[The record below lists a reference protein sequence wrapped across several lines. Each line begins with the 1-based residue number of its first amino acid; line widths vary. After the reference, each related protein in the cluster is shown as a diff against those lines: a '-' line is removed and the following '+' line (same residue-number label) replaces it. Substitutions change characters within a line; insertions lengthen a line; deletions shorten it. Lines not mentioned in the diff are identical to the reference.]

1 MKRIL
6 MLGLLALS
14 LLCGTAFA
22 KTGEGMT
29 IWFDTG
35 GSVGDGY
42 GTIVQNGAKAAA
54 ADMGCELRLLYSDW
68 NPETMIT
75 HFRNAVAARPDGIV
89 VMGHPGD
96 AAFGPLVDAAVK
108 QGIVVTSIDTALP
121 ETQARHR
128 AKGFG
133 YVGTDN
139 YTQGKALAEEVLR
152 RTNLKKGDRAFVWG
166 LKRIPDRGR
175 RAQAIVEML
184 EQAGVTV
191 DYQEITPEIDK
202 DPVLGAPVVAG
213 QLGRHPDTKVIIVDH
228 GSLTAQMGNHLKNAG
243 VKPNTVY
250 VAGFSLSPAT
260 AAAIENGYVQLV
272 SEAVCDGLLRRRTDR
287 VEQKVRFY
295 RIQHRYG
302 RRHRGRR
309 QYRRGVRLCQ
319 AGLAVEETPP
329 KGRRELLKKYP
340 LFFFPDRQASAFL
353 LLKE

>member
-184 EQAGVTV
+184 EQAGVTGGAARASPRHQGHHCGSRLP
-191 DYQEITPEIDK
+191 DRADGQPPQE
-202 DPVLGAPVVAG
+202 
-213 QLGRHPDTKVIIVDH
+213 
-228 GSLTAQMGNHLKNAG
+228 
-243 VKPNTVY
+243 
-250 VAGFSLSPAT
+250 
-260 AAAIENGYVQLV
+260 
-272 SEAVCDGLLRRRTDR
+272 
-287 VEQKVRFY
+287 
-295 RIQHRYG
+295 
-302 RRHRGRR
+302 RGR
-309 QYRRGVRLCQ
+309 Q
-319 AGLAVEETPP
+319 AEYGICGGILAVS
-329 KGRRELLKKYP
+329 G
-340 LFFFPDRQASAFL
+340 DGGGH
-353 LLKE
+353 

>member
-184 EQAGVTV
+184 EQAGG
-191 DYQEITPEIDK
+191 
-202 DPVLGAPVVAG
+202 L
-213 QLGRHPDTKVIIVDH
+213 
-228 GSLTAQMGNHLKNAG
+228 SGNHPRNRQGPRARCPG
-243 VKPNTVY
+243 RGG
-250 VAGFSLSPAT
+250 AARASPRHQGHHCGSRLPDRA
-260 AAAIENGYVQLV
+260 
-272 SEAVCDGLLRRRTDR
+272 DGQPPQ
-287 VEQKVRFY
+287 E
-295 RIQHRYG
+295 
-302 RRHRGRR
+302 RGR
-309 QYRRGVRLCQ
+309 Q
-319 AGLAVEETPP
+319 AEYGICGGILAVS
-329 KGRRELLKKYP
+329 G
-340 LFFFPDRQASAFL
+340 DGGGH
-353 LLKE
+353 

>member
-139 YTQGKALAEEVLR
+139 YTQGKALAEEVLH

-228 GSLTAQMGNHLKNAG
+228 GSLTAQMG
-243 VKPNTVY
+243 KP
-250 VAGFSLSPAT
+250 PQ
-260 AAAIENGYVQLV
+260 E
-272 SEAVCDGLLRRRTDR
+272 
-287 VEQKVRFY
+287 
-295 RIQHRYG
+295 
-302 RRHRGRR
+302 RGR
-309 QYRRGVRLCQ
+309 Q
-319 AGLAVEETPP
+319 AEYGICGGILAVS
-329 KGRRELLKKYP
+329 G
-340 LFFFPDRQASAFL
+340 DGGGH
-353 LLKE
+353 

>member
-213 QLGRHPDTKVIIVDH
+213 SSGVTPTPRS
-228 GSLTAQMGNHLKNAG
+228 SLWITA
-243 VKPNTVY
+243 P
-250 VAGFSLSPAT
+250 
-260 AAAIENGYVQLV
+260 
-272 SEAVCDGLLRRRTDR
+272 
-287 VEQKVRFY
+287 
-295 RIQHRYG
+295 
-302 RRHRGRR
+302 
-309 QYRRGVRLCQ
+309 
-319 AGLAVEETPP
+319 
-329 KGRRELLKKYP
+329 
-340 LFFFPDRQASAFL
+340 
-353 LLKE
+353 

>member
-1 MKRIL
+1 
-6 MLGLLALS
+6 
-14 LLCGTAFA
+14 
-22 KTGEGMT
+22 
-29 IWFDTG
+29 
-35 GSVGDGY
+35 
-42 GTIVQNGAKAAA
+42 
-54 ADMGCELRLLYSDW
+54 
-68 NPETMIT
+68 MIT

-202 DPVLGAPVVAG
+202 DPGCSVPLVVRGSSGVTLTPRSSSWITAPDRADG
-213 QLGRHPDTKVIIVDH
+213 QPP
-228 GSLTAQMGNHLKNAG
+228 Q
-243 VKPNTVY
+243 
-250 VAGFSLSPAT
+250 
-260 AAAIENGYVQLV
+260 E
-272 SEAVCDGLLRRRTDR
+272 
-287 VEQKVRFY
+287 
-295 RIQHRYG
+295 
-302 RRHRGRR
+302 RGR
-309 QYRRGVRLCQ
+309 Q
-319 AGLAVEETPP
+319 AEYGICGGILAV
-329 KGRRELLKKYP
+329 
-340 LFFFPDRQASAFL
+340 SADGGGH
-353 LLKE
+353 

>member
-54 ADMGCELRLLYSDW
+54 ADMGCELRLLYS
-68 NPETMIT
+68 
-75 HFRNAVAARPDGIV
+75 RNAVAARPDGIV

-139 YTQGKALAEEVLR
+139 YTQGKALAEDVLR

-191 DYQEITPEIDK
+191 DYLFI
-202 DPVLGAPVVAG
+202 
-213 QLGRHPDTKVIIVDH
+213 
-228 GSLTAQMGNHLKNAG
+228 
-243 VKPNTVY
+243 
-250 VAGFSLSPAT
+250 LS
-260 AAAIENGYVQLV
+260 
-272 SEAVCDGLLRRRTDR
+272 
-287 VEQKVRFY
+287 
-295 RIQHRYG
+295 
-302 RRHRGRR
+302 
-309 QYRRGVRLCQ
+309 
-319 AGLAVEETPP
+319 
-329 KGRRELLKKYP
+329 
-340 LFFFPDRQASAFL
+340 
-353 LLKE
+353 KEVW

>member
-1 MKRIL
+1 
-6 MLGLLALS
+6 MLRS
-14 LLCGTAFA
+14 
-22 KTGEGMT
+22 
-29 IWFDTG
+29 
-35 GSVGDGY
+35 S
-42 GTIVQNGAKAAA
+42 
-54 ADMGCELRLLYSDW
+54 R
-68 NPETMIT
+68 
-75 HFRNAVAARPDGIV
+75 
-89 VMGHPGD
+89 
-96 AAFGPLVDAAVK
+96 
-108 QGIVVTSIDTALP
+108 GIVVTSIDTALP

-243 VKPNTVY
+243 VKPNSVY

-272 SEAVCDGLLRRRTDR
+272 SEAQPYVMGYFGVVQTVLS
-287 VEQKVRFY
+287 KK
-295 RIQHRYG
+295 YG
-302 RRHRGRR
+302 FTGFSIDTAAASWTPPISARCPPLPSRACGRGNAPKREK
-309 QYRRGVRLCQ
+309 GASEEVSPFLFSGQ
-319 AGLAVEETPP
+319 AG
-329 KGRRELLKKYP
+329 
-340 LFFFPDRQASAFL
+340 
-353 LLKE
+353 

>member
-108 QGIVVTSIDTALP
+108 QGIV
-121 ETQARHR
+121 
-128 AKGFG
+128 
-133 YVGTDN
+133 
-139 YTQGKALAEEVLR
+139 
-152 RTNLKKGDRAFVWG
+152 
-166 LKRIPDRGR
+166 
-175 RAQAIVEML
+175 EML

-272 SEAVCDGLLRRRTDR
+272 SEAQPYVMGY
-287 VEQKVRFY
+287 F
-295 RIQHRYG
+295 
-302 RRHRGRR
+302 
-309 QYRRGVRLCQ
+309 GVVQTVLS
-319 AGLAVEETPP
+319 
-329 KGRRELLKKYP
+329 KKYG
-340 LFFFPDRQASAFL
+340 FTGFSIDTGGGIVDAANIGAVSAFAKQGL
-353 LLKE
+353 R